1 VTNSSQKVVGSK
13 QKAVETDN
21 VHGYLLVADVQDVF
35 GNPNRGWA
43 YLFEVCD
50 LYGYSWHGWTPMTWR
65 LRELLEGP
73 AGRRTDDWEFD
84 LPATYVYEFLYLQC
98 DHNGGR
104 RDFGPQ
110 GKYNATPLWPEAL
123 SFFMNQIE
131 KG

>member
-1 VTNSSQKVVGSK
+1 VARLDAND
-13 QKAVETDN
+13 VETQ
-21 VHGYLLVADVQDVF
+21 GAI
-35 GNPNRGWA
+35 GR
-43 YLFEVCD
+43 
-50 LYGYSWHGWTPMTWR
+50 
-65 LRELLEGP
+65 P